1 MLEAVLHSAEAVLV
15 LFSIAFVGF
24 ETSRRG
30 WYTEDSRRLMAR
42 LVNLCLPLF
51 LFYNVTSKFTHE
63 DLISVLQVAGLPF
76 LTVGFNWIVSVAI
89 VKMGWVRKE
98 IAGAFIACFTGATVT
113 FLGIPVISIMFG
125 EAAIGYLLVY
135 FFANVIFIW
144 TIGLYGIQLD
154 GVHRAGR
161 AQPRLFSMRSIKMF
175 FQPPL
180 QGFLLGV
187 LFVVLALPVPDPIAM
202 ITRDLGRVTSPLAL
216 VFIGWLNIYAST
228 YSEEAAGIFSLASRS
243 GNQLVWIG
251 VAAVAA
257 VLVLFLSTRFYKTI
271 AWPLYILSLVLLAAV
286 LVFGHEV
293 NGSKSWLSLP
303 GGFAVQ
309 PSEFSKTATALCLSR
324 VMGSY
329 GFKLSRTADFFKVAA
344 ILIVPVGLIALEP
357 DVGTILVYC
366 SLAFMLYREGLP
378 GKFLGYVGFAILLFL
393 VTLKFSPS
401 VSILTA
407 IGAVGLLRTLASRM
421 PIFGSSVITG
431 EDARGGSRK
440 YALPAQMK
448 NSHPAYCAWRTR
460 KS

>member
-30 WYTEDSRRLMAR
+30 WYNEDSRRLMAR

-63 DLISVLQVAGLPF
+63 DLINVLQVAGLPF
-76 LTVGFNWIVSVAI
+76 LTVGFNWLVSLAI

-144 TIGLYGIQLD
+144 TIGLYSIQLD

-161 AQPRLFSMRSIKMF
+161 SQPRLFSKRSIKMF

-187 LFVVLALPVPDPIAM
+187 LFVVFALPVPDPIAM

-216 VFIGWLNIYAST
+216 VFIGMTIQHIGFEKIKHIPKEVWLILFSCFVLRPVVMYFATGWVDMS
-228 YSEEAAGIFSLASRS
+228 SEAR
-243 GNQLVWIG
+243 Q
-251 VAAVAA
+251 
-257 VLVLFLSTRFYKTI
+257 
-271 AWPLYILSLVLLAAV
+271 
-286 LVFGHEV
+286 VF
-293 NGSKSWLSLP
+293 
-303 GGFAVQ
+303 
-309 PSEFSKTATALCLSR
+309 
-324 VMGSY
+324 
-329 GFKLSRTADFFKVAA
+329 
-344 ILIVPVGLIALEP
+344 IVSSSMPV
-357 DVGTILVYC
+357 
-366 SLAFMLYREGLP
+366 
-378 GKFLGYVGFAILLFL
+378 
-393 VTLKFSPS
+393 
-401 VSILTA
+401 
-407 IGAVGLLRTLASRM
+407 
-421 PIFGSSVITG
+421 SSVIGVLAKNYGADEEFCSEAIGISTL
-431 EDARGGSRK
+431 ALLV
-440 YALPAQMK
+440 ALPLVLTFA
-448 NSHPAYCAWRTR
+448 RLV
-460 KS
+460 